1 MRHVVC
7 FSGGKDST
15 ALVLWARQHLAEF
28 TTVFCDTGWE
38 HPITYAYVEEIN
50 QQLLGGSLVRL
61 KSEKYPNG
69 FVQLS
74 VERKRVPSAMARFCT
89 DELKV
94 RPMIAWLKTI
104 DDHCTIYQGIRAEE
118 SASRAAMEA
127 RQWSNDYDAWIER
140 PLLTWLAEQVFALL
154 AEHHVKPN
162 PLYLMGMGRV
172 GCFPCVMVNFRELRA
187 VRQYPELWETLKTR
201 VIELE
206 RLVGSSFW
214 SPDDIPE
221 RFHSGRDENGKSFC
235 WAHDVFSYIESVDED
250 QLPLLPA
257 RPCMSI
263 YNLCE

>member
-1 MRHVVC
+1 MKHIVC

-15 ALVLWARQHLAEF
+15 ALILWAKENLHEF

-61 KSEKYPNG
+61 KSQKYDG

-74 VERKRVPSAMARFCT
+74 VLRGRVPSATARFCT

-104 DDHCTIYQGIRAEE
+104 DDEITVYQGIRAQE
-118 SASRAAMEA
+118 SEGRAKMPMS
-127 RQWSNDYDAWIER
+127 QWSDDYDAQIER
-140 PLLTWLAEQVFALL
+140 PLLFWLAEQCFAIM
-154 AEHHVKPN
+154 AKYGVKPN
-162 PLYLMGMGRV
+162 PLYLIGMGRV
-172 GCFPCVMVNFRELRA
+172 GCFPCIMVNFRELRA
-187 VRQYPELWETLKTR
+187 IRQYPEVWEMLKAR
-201 VIELE
+201 VLELE
-206 RLVGSSFW
+206 KLVGRSFW
-214 SPDDIPE
+214 SPDDIPQ
-221 RFHSGRDENGKSFC
+221 RFHTGRDDNGASFC
-235 WAHDVFSYIESVDED
+235 WAGDVFKYIESVDMD

-257 RPCMSI
+257 RSCMSV